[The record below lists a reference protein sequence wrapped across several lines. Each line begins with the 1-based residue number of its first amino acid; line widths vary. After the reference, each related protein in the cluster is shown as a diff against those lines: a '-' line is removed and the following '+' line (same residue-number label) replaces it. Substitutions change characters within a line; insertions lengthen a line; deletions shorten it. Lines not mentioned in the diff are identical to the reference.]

1 MAMTN
6 ENIRQLQEMLDHPE
20 KYTEQEIHDIINR
33 DEDTR
38 ETYRLMVEA
47 KRSSRNRHDDTPVDV
62 DDAWQRFAK
71 KQNFQ
76 SSARPA
82 KTLAKT
88 RIFNFQSSI
97 FRLAQRDACQ
107 SKNFQSSIFNFQF
120 KKVAASFIGV
130 LLVSGIAFAAIHIV
144 RHYVGQDMPT
154 PPQETQ
160 MVEPHQQI
168 IPDDTVKVETTDT
181 IAPKSTMEPVVFDN
195 VPLEEML
202 PDIAAHYD
210 ATVSFGNDKARQL
223 RFRFVWNPQQGIDQ
237 VVNDLSQ
244 FESLTVTLKDNQITV
259 E

>member
-1 MAMTN
+1 MATTN
-6 ENIRQLQEMLDHPE
+6 ENIRQLLEMLDHPE
-20 KYTEQEIHDIINR
+20 AYTEQEINDIINR

-47 KRSSRNRHDDTPVDV
+47 KRSSRNRQDETPVDV
-62 DDAWQRFAK
+62 DAAWQRFAK

-76 SSARPA
+76 FSARPV

-97 FRLAQRDACQ
+97 FRSARRDACQ

-120 KKVAASFIGV
+120 KKIAASFMGV

-181 IAPKSTMEPVVFDN
+181 IAPKATMEPVVFDN

-202 PDIAAHYD
+202 PKIAAHYD
-210 ATVSFGNDKARQL
+210 ATVTFANDKARQL
-223 RFRFVWNPQQGIDQ
+223 RFRFVWNPQQDIDQ
-237 VVNDLSQ
+237 VVSDLNQ
-244 FESLTVTLKDNQITV
+244 FESLTATLKDNQITV

>member
-1 MAMTN
+1 MATTN
-6 ENIRQLQEMLDHPE
+6 ENIRQLLEMLDHP
-20 KYTEQEIHDIINR
+20 KAYTEQEIHDIINR

-47 KRSSRNRHDDTPVDV
+47 KRNSRNRRNEAPVDV

-71 KQNFQ
+71 KHNYQ
-76 SSARPA
+76 SSSQPRGMH
-82 KTLAKT
+82 AKT
-88 RIFNFQSSI
+88 RFSNLQF
-97 FRLAQRDACQ
+97 
-107 SKNFQSSIFNFQF
+107 SIFNYQF
-120 KKVAASFIGV
+120 GKIVASFIGV

-144 RHYVGQDMPT
+144 RHYVEQDMPT

-181 IAPKSTMEPVVFDN
+181 IAPKATMEPVVFDN

-202 PDIAAHYD
+202 PEIAAHYD
-210 ATVSFGNDKARQL
+210 ATVTFANDKARQL
-223 RFRFVWNPQQGIDQ
+223 RFRFVWNPQQNIDQ
-237 VVNDLSQ
+237 VVSDLNQ
-244 FESLTVTLKDNQITV
+244 FESLTATLKDNQITV

>member
-6 ENIRQLQEMLDHPE
+6 ENIRQLLEMLDHPE
-20 KYTEQEIHDIINR
+20 AYTEQEIHDIINR

-47 KRSSRNRHDDTPVDV
+47 KRSSRNRQTDNPVDV
-62 DDAWQRFAK
+62 DAAWQRFNQRLQP
-71 KQNFQ
+71 KQQ
-76 SSARPA
+76 GHGWM
-82 KTLAKT
+82 K
-88 RIFNFQSSI
+88 I
-97 FRLAQRDACQ
+97 
-107 SKNFQSSIFNFQF
+107 
-120 KKVAASFIGV
+120 AASFIG
-130 LLVSGIAFAAIHIV
+130 LLIVSGIAFAAIHIV

-181 IAPKSTMEPVVFDN
+181 IVQNATMEPVVFDN

-202 PDIAAHYD
+202 PEIAAHYD
-210 ATVSFGNDKARQL
+210 AKVTFGNDKARQL
-223 RFRFVWNPQQGIDQ
+223 RFRFVWNPQQEIGQ
-237 VVNDLSQ
+237 VVSDLNQ

>member
-1 MAMTN
+1 METTN
-6 ENIRQLQEMLDHPE
+6 ENIRQLLEMLDHPE
-20 KYTEQEIHDIINR
+20 AYTEQEIQDIINR

-47 KRSSRNRHDDTPVDV
+47 KRSSRNRQDETPVDV

-71 KQNFQ
+71 RQNLQ
-76 SSARPA
+76 SSARPEG
-82 KTLAKT
+82 TLAKT

-97 FRLAQRDACQ
+97 FNL
-107 SKNFQSSIFNFQF
+107 QF
-120 KKVAASFIGV
+120 KKIVASFIGV

-160 MVEPHQQI
+160 MVEPRQQVAF
-168 IPDDTVKVETTDT
+168 DDTVKSETTDT
-181 IAPKSTMEPVVFDN
+181 IAPRATIEPVVFDN

-202 PDIAAHYD
+202 PEIADHYD
-210 ATVSFGNDKARQL
+210 ATVTFANDKARQL

-237 VVNDLSQ
+237 VVNDLNQ
-244 FESLTVTLKDNQITV
+244 FESLTAILKDNQITV